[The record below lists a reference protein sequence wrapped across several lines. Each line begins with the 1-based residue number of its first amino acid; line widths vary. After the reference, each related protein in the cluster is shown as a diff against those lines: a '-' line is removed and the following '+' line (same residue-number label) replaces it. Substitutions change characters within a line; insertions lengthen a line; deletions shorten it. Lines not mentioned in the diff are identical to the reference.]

1 MAKTRLTGFSKLVIT
16 LLILAAL
23 FFGGRYLLTGTE
35 AGQEI
40 LEKAE
45 KVKTETNNN
54 SGASTSE
61 EEAASTT
68 DFSRDSDS
76 DDVLR
81 VQLFTWGG
89 YAPGLYFN
97 NGWEASTESR
107 FYKEYGLKVEF
118 VLIDDFNA
126 SRQAWV
132 ADQVDIFAATADAI
146 PTEMA
151 GLGKH
156 DPQII
161 MQVDW
166 SRGGDALVAQR
177 GINSINDLKGKKVAV
192 TPSTPS
198 QTFLIKLLDAAG
210 MSVSDIEMVETPDNF
225 AAAAAFKSREVDAAV
240 VWAPDDEVSVREVPG
255 ATILQSTESASHII
269 ADVLLAKKSFIDDNR
284 DKIHKF
290 YKGWMQGAAELNTNR
305 NAYNEAANI
314 FAKGTLYSLEDA
326 KVAMSKA
333 YFTNHGDNM
342 NFFKK
347 NNAYKGVTGEELYN
361 EMGKRFQE
369 LGFAPK
375 KLPRWQSVAYGGAVT
390 DGNLSLTG
398 AKHAAEKSKSF
409 LPATA
414 KQENAKAIA
423 SKPLSI
429 NFATGSYLL
438 TDSDKNLI
446 DKKMGGLLKSFAN
459 ARVRVEGNTD
469 DVGARQMNID
479 LSKKRAQ
486 SVANYLMA
494 TYSLN
499 PNKFIIKG
507 NGPDSPVAGCK
518 GSTTP
523 ACRAKNRR
531 TEFQLIN

>member
-1 MAKTRLTGFSKLVIT
+1 MAKTRLTGFSKLIIT
-16 LLILAAL
+16 LLILAGL
-23 FFGGRYLLTGTE
+23 FFGGRYLLNNTSL
-35 AGQEI
+35 GQDI
-40 LEKAE
+40 KEKADE
-45 KVKTETNNN
+45 VKTEASTESSDTETEQVDYSRN
-54 SGASTSE
+54 SG
-61 EEAASTT
+61 
-68 DFSRDSDS
+68 D

-97 NGWEASTESR
+97 EGWEASTKSR
-107 FYKEYGLKVEF
+107 FYTDYGLKVEF

-126 SRQAWV
+126 SRQAWA
-132 ADQVDIFAATADAI
+132 ADKIDIFAATADAI

-166 SRGGDALVAQR
+166 SRGGDALVVQR
-177 GINSINDLKGKKVAV
+177 GINSINDLAGKKVAV

-210 MSVSDIEMVETPDNF
+210 MEIDDITMVETPDNF

-240 VWAPDDEVSVREVPG
+240 VWAPDDEVSVRDVAG
-255 ATILQSTESASHII
+255 AKILQSTETASHII
-269 ADVLLAKKSFIDDNR
+269 ADVLLAKKSFIDNNR

-290 YKGWMQGAAELNTNR
+290 YKGWMQGAAELNTDR
-305 NAYNEAANI
+305 NAYNKAAGI
-314 FAKGTLYSLEDA
+314 FAKGTLYSEEDA
-326 KVAMSKA
+326 KFAMSKA

-347 NNAYKGVTGEELYN
+347 NNNYRGVTGEDLYN
-361 EMGKRFQE
+361 EMGRRFSE

-390 DGNLSLTG
+390 DGNFSLKG
-398 AKHAAEKSKSF
+398 AKHAPERSKSF
-409 LPATA
+409 MPATS
-414 KQENAKAIA
+414 KEENAKAVA
-423 SKPLSI
+423 TKPLSI
-429 NFATGSYLL
+429 SFATGSYNL

-446 DKKMGGLLKSFAN
+446 DLKMAGLLKSFAN

-469 DVGARQMNID
+469 DVGGRAMNQE

-486 SVANYLMA
+486 SVANYLMS
-494 TYSLN
+494 TYNLN

-507 NGPDSPVAGCK
+507 NGPDNPVAGCE
-518 GSTTP
+518 GSTT
-523 ACRAKNRR
+523 AECRAKNRR

>member
-1 MAKTRLTGFSKLVIT
+1 MAKTRLTGFSKLLIT

-40 LEKAE
+40 LDKAE
-45 KVKTETNNN
+45 QVKTEANNKK
-54 SGASTSE
+54 A
-61 EEAASTT
+61 EEAAEDAAVSTT
-68 DFSRDSDS
+68 DYSRGDDE

-97 NGWEASTESR
+97 KGWEANTKSR
-107 FYKEYGLKVEF
+107 FYTDYGLKVEF

-126 SRQAWV
+126 SRQAWI

-177 GINSINDLKGKKVAV
+177 GINSINDLRGKKVAV

-198 QTFLIKLLDAAG
+198 QTFLIKLLDAAE
-210 MSVSDIEMVETPDNF
+210 MTLDDITLVETPDNF
-225 AAAAAFKSREVDAAV
+225 AAAAAFKSRDVEAAV
-240 VWAPDDEVSVREVPG
+240 VWAPDDEVSVRAVPG
-255 ATILQSTESASHII
+255 SKILQSTESASHII
-269 ADVLLAKKSFIDDNR
+269 ADVLLAKKSFIDKNR
-284 DKIHKF
+284 DKIHNF
-290 YKGWMQGAAELNTNR
+290 YKGWMQAAAELNTNR
-305 NAYNEAANI
+305 NAYNEAAQI

-326 KVAMSKA
+326 KFAMSKA

-347 NNAYKGVTGEELYN
+347 NNDYKGITGEDLYN

-390 DGNLSLTG
+390 DGNLSLSG
-398 AKHAAEKSKSF
+398 AKHAPEKSKSF
-409 LPATA
+409 LPATE
-414 KQENAKAIA
+414 KQKNSQAIA
-423 SKPLSI
+423 TKPLSI
-429 NFATGSYLL
+429 NFATASYQL

-446 DKKMGGLLKSFAN
+446 DKKMSGLLKSFAN

-469 DVGARQMNID
+469 DVGARNMNIE

-486 SVANYLMA
+486 AVANYLMD
-494 TYSLN
+494 TYDLN

-507 NGPDSPVAGCK
+507 NGPDVPVKGCE

>member
-16 LLILAAL
+16 LLILGGI
-23 FFGGRYLLTGTE
+23 FFGGRYLLNSTSI
-35 AGQEI
+35 GQDI
-40 LEKAE
+40 KEKAE
-45 KVKTETNNN
+45 EVKKEAETA
-54 SGASTSE
+54 SADAST
-61 EEAASTT
+61 EAETSTA
-68 DFSRDSDS
+68 DYSRGDDK

-97 NGWEASTESR
+97 EGWEANTKSR
-107 FYKEYGLKVEF
+107 FYKDYGLKVEF

-177 GINSINDLKGKKVAV
+177 GINSVNDLKGKKVAV

-210 MSVSDIEMVETPDNF
+210 MDISDIEMVETPDNF

-255 ATILQSTESASHII
+255 SKILQSTESASHII
-269 ADVLLAKKSFIDDNR
+269 ADVLLAKKAFIEKNR

-290 YKGWMQGAAELNTNR
+290 YKGWMEGAAELNTNR
-305 NAYNEAANI
+305 NAYNKAATI
-314 FAKGTLYSLEDA
+314 FAKGTLYSEEDA
-326 KVAMSKA
+326 KFAMSKA

-347 NNAYKGVTGEELYN
+347 NNAYKGVTGEDLYN
-361 EMGKRFQE
+361 DMGKRFQE

-375 KLPRWQSVAYGGAVT
+375 KLPRWQTVAYGGAVT
-390 DGNLSLTG
+390 DGNLTLSG
-398 AKHAAEKSKSF
+398 AKHDAEKSKSF
-409 LPATA
+409 MPASQ
-414 KQENAKAIA
+414 KEVNAPAIA
-423 SKPLSI
+423 TKPLSI
-429 NFATGSYLL
+429 LFATGAYNLS
-438 TDSDKNLI
+438 DSDKNLI
-446 DKKMGGLLKSFAN
+446 DKKMSGLLKSFAN

-469 DVGARQMNID
+469 DVGAKDMNVA

-486 SVANYLMA
+486 AVANYLMD
-494 TYSLN
+494 TYGLN
-499 PNKFIIKG
+499 PNKFIVVG
-507 NGPDSPVAGCK
+507 NGPDNPVASCK

-523 ACRAKNRR
+523 QCRAQNRR